1 LAQSFGRIVIEI
13 AKLPDYCL
21 SDIHPRGPHKALIF
35 RSKLRWTAAEAGLL
49 RQALL
54 DAARD
59 RRDELRPAEADAC
72 GRRRFVLDFE
82 IATNAGSATIRSA
95 WIVVAGE
102 DVLRF
107 VTCFAL

>member
-1 LAQSFGRIVIEI
+1 LAQSFGRIVVEI
-13 AKLPDYCL
+13 AKLRDYCL
-21 SDIHPRGPHKALIF
+21 SDIHPRGRHKARIF
-35 RSKLRWTAAEAGLL
+35 RSKLGWTAAEAGLL

-59 RRDELRPAEADAC
+59 RQDELRPAEADAY
-72 GRRRFVLDFE
+72 GRRFVLDFE

-107 VTCFAL
+107 VTCFVL